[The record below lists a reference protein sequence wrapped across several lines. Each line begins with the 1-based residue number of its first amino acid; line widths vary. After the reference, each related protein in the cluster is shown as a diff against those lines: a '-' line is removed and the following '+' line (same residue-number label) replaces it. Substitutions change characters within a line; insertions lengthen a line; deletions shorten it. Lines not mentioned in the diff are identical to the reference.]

1 MVTSLKGRGEGRR
14 GRAQRGGGASTSSAR
29 SWSGRDRLPRT
40 VAEATRGEE
49 DPLQHRIY
57 LEVEGRG
64 SVREPEPLPVT
75 HSSAFL
81 QRSRGAWKDSD
92 YDEGAS
98 DGEEVET
105 SPVVVAFNDAISSE
119 TGKTV
124 RKGMVE
130 AAKLSVD
137 AGVVVTKG
145 AAKVAMPAVSWAVK
159 GAVKAAM
166 SPKKKK

>member
-1 MVTSLKGRGEGRR
+1 M
-14 GRAQRGGGASTSSAR
+14 
-29 SWSGRDRLPRT
+29 
-40 VAEATRGEE
+40 
-49 DPLQHRIY
+49 
-57 LEVEGRG
+57 
-64 SVREPEPLPVT
+64 
-75 HSSAFL
+75 
-81 QRSRGAWKDSD
+81 
-92 YDEGAS
+92 
-98 DGEEVET
+98 
-105 SPVVVAFNDAISSE
+105 AFNDAISSE

-130 AAKLSVD
+130 AAKLPVD